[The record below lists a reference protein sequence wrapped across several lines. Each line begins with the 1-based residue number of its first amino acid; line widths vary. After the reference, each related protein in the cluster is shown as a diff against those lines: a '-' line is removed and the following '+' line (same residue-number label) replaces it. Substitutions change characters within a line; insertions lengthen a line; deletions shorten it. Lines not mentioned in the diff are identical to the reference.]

1 MAVQTAVQTVVHS
14 VDAKA
19 VDWVGRLVVPLVETM
34 AASSG
39 MRWVECL
46 AARKAALWAA
56 QSENWRAVPL
66 VGEMVE
72 QWADQMVV
80 STAERTAETSETQW
94 ADC

>member
-1 MAVQTAVQTVVHS
+1 M
-14 VDAKA
+14 
-19 VDWVGRLVVPLVETM
+19 
-34 AASSG
+34 
-39 MRWVECL
+39 
-46 AARKAALWAA
+46 
-56 QSENWRAVPL
+56 ENWRAVPL